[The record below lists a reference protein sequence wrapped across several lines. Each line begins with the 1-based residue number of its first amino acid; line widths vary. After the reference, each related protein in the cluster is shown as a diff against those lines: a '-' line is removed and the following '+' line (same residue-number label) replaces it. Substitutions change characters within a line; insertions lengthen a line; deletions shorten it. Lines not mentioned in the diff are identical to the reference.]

1 MQVKQKWNAR
11 VFLRAHVGSH
21 NLEVTTKP
29 VSTGLGDGFTRIKD
43 DWDGEFLNF
52 ETW

>member
-1 MQVKQKWNAR
+1 MLAVTKLGQRHQTYSR
-11 VFLRAHVGSH
+11 EPD
-21 NLEVTTKP
+21 LEVTTKP
-29 VSTGLGDGFTRIKD
+29 VSIGLGDGFTRIKD